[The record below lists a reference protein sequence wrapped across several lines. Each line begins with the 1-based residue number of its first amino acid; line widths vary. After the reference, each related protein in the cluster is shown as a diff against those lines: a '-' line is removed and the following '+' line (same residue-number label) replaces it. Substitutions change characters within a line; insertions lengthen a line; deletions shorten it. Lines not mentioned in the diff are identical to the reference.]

1 MWAAER
7 RASAGLRYEG
17 LKGQLRTHIFR
28 PHALRPRFVN
38 TILSLQRQHLE
49 ELLEQPAPLRGRRV
63 RLKRHLELETTTTFD

>member
-1 MWAAER
+1 VGGGAESF
-7 RASAGLRYEG
+7 SAGLRYEG
-17 LKGQLRTHIFR
+17 LKGHLRTHIFR

>member
-1 MWAAER
+1 MKV
-7 RASAGLRYEG
+7 
-17 LKGQLRTHIFR
+17 LKVSSEHTSFAT
-28 PHALRPRFVN
+28 HALRPRFVN